1 MAPKTLTAFRLDAEL
16 VDTLDQTARR
26 LSLQSGDL
34 CGPMWSRTD
43 VLRYLVRQALDQL
56 EAGRGD
62 DPEPTLPRRKR
73 PAGADWVKPKDE
85 KRAVALV
92 PKIAK
97 LPGPKATGA
106 LTREGVLRLALLRGL
121 EELEQEASK
130 GAKPTP
136 SSVPAHEASG
146 ETWRL
151 ESLLPEEDE
160 VLARGLDEASAQ
172 LGDEPGGKGGKWDR
186 AKAMRYLVWQGLA
199 RMGITHD
206 SLASSRKKGPARVV
220 AKGGRKKRR

>member
-62 DPEPTLPRRKR
+62 DPSSTLPRRKR
-73 PAGADWVKPKDE
+73 SSAADWVKSKDE
-85 KRAVALV
+85 KRAEALV
-92 PKIAK
+92 PKVAK
-97 LPGPKATGA
+97 LPGPKATGTV
-106 LTREGVLRLALLRGL
+106 TRGDVLRLALLRGL
-121 EELEQEASK
+121 DELEQETGK

-136 SSVPAHEASG
+136 SPARAASG
-146 ETWRL
+146 EPWRL
-151 ESLLPEEDE
+151 DSLLPEEDDI
-160 VLARGLDEASAQ
+160 LARGLDEAAAQ
-172 LGDEPGGKGGKWDR
+172 LGDEPGGKGTTWDR

-199 RMGITHD
+199 RMGITYD
-206 SLASSRKKGPARVV
+206 SLTARRKKGSALAATRRAR
-220 AKGGRKKRR
+220 KRRR